1 MFGRQAA
8 SWSAQGYIGKL
19 GVVTKQLSA
28 VSNSK
33 QEVEQDGRL
42 HSGERP
48 AAEHLP
54 VHAGHHAVVGRSGGM
69 SQRSS
74 AGVSSAVDQMLSHEW
89 LARELDVQQVISAR
103 SGKATLDSVVAVV
116 DQVVEAEQVVEC
128 EGYRG
133 GLLWRHRGVP
143 ERI

>member
-1 MFGRQAA
+1 MDDSKILQYTAPREWFDDSHGKTEGGWSSMFGRQAA

-69 SQRSS
+69 SQ
-74 AGVSSAVDQMLSHEW
+74 
-89 LARELDVQQVISAR
+89 
-103 SGKATLDSVVAVV
+103 
-116 DQVVEAEQVVEC
+116 
-128 EGYRG
+128 
-133 GLLWRHRGVP
+133 
-143 ERI
+143 